1 MICLAKTLALSA
13 SFLIAVSAAPSP
25 SPPPSGD
32 YLFVWAMDADFA
44 QSDFLA
50 VVDLDRNAPTFA
62 SVVATA
68 PTGVKKGFSHHSEH
82 QMPPGGVLFAN
93 GFGAGQTWLFDLRQP
108 KSPKI
113 RASFTDAG
121 AMMHPHSFVRLPNN
135 NVLATFQMTG
145 HANEAPGGLA
155 EIDNDG
161 KIVRTS
167 PLTGLPN
174 DEFVRPYSLAVVP
187 ALDRIVTTSSD
198 MHEKGIAR
206 TVQIW
211 RLSDLKYLSTV
222 ILPPGPR
229 DKVNLDPAE
238 PRLLTDGKTVMVSTF
253 NCGLFLLDRIDS
265 AAPSAKLVHDFV
277 GPGYCAIPVIA
288 GQYWVQTNPGLP
300 GLVSLDIADPAHP
313 RVVDKLVL
321 GKDEQPHWISLAPDG
336 RRIIISGGDKELK
349 SRLLMARIDA
359 KTGKLSLD
367 ETFRPAGATRSGVDF
382 DRPNWPH
389 GDSDKAIPHG
399 AVFSR

>member
-1 MICLAKTLALSA
+1 MGRFATLLSLLLVSA
-13 SFLIAVSAAPSP
+13 SALPAA
-25 SPPPSGD
+25 SPPKGD
-32 YLFVWAMDADFA
+32 YLFVWTMDADFA
-44 QSDFLA
+44 HSDFLA
-50 VVDLDRNAPTFA
+50 VVDLDRNSPTFA

-82 QMPPGGVLFAN
+82 DMPDGGILFAN
-93 GFGAGQTWLFDLRQP
+93 GFGAGQTWLFDLNQP
-108 KSPKI
+108 TAPKV

-135 NVLATFQMTG
+135 HVLATFQMTG

-167 PLTGLPN
+167 PLTGLP
-174 DEFVRPYSLAVVP
+174 DGEFVRPYSLAVVP

-198 MHEKGIAR
+198 MHEKGTAR

-211 RLSDLKYLSTV
+211 RLSDLKYLSTM

-229 DKVNLDPAE
+229 DKVNFDPAE
-238 PRLLTDGKTVMVSTF
+238 PRLLADGKTVMVSTF
-253 NCGLFLLDRIDS
+253 NCGLFLLGGIDG
-265 AAPSAKLVHDFV
+265 ATPSAKLVHDFV
-277 GPGYCAIPVIA
+277 GPGYCAIPVVA
-288 GQYWVQTNPGLP
+288 GHYWVQTDPGLP
-300 GLVSLDIADPAHP
+300 GLVSLDIADPARP
-313 RVVDKLVL
+313 RVVDRLVL

-336 RRIIISGGDKELK
+336 RRIIISGGDKAMK
-349 SRLLMARIDA
+349 TRLLMATIDP
-359 KTGKLSLD
+359 KSGKLALD
-367 ETFRPAGATRSGVDF
+367 VTFRPKGAALPGVDF
-382 DRPNWPH
+382 DRPAWPH
-389 GDSDKAIPHG
+389 GDSGKAIPHG

>member
-1 MICLAKTLALSA
+1 MPAAMKRLAALLALLLVSA
-13 SFLIAVSAAPSP
+13 SAPPAPSP
-25 SPPPSGD
+25 DSD
-32 YLFVWAMDADFA
+32 YLFVWTMDADFA

-50 VVDLDRNAPTFA
+50 VVDLNRNSPTFA
-62 SVVATA
+62 NVVATA
-68 PTGVKKGFSHHSEH
+68 PTGVKNGFSHHSEH
-82 QMPPGGVLFAN
+82 QMPAGGILFAN
-93 GFGAGQTWLFDLRQP
+93 GFGAGQTWLFDLKRP
-108 KSPKI
+108 RTPKI

-121 AMMHPHSFVRLPNN
+121 AMMHPHSFVRLPSN

-145 HANEAPGGLA
+145 HANDAPGGLA

-167 PLTGLPN
+167 PLTGLPK

-238 PRLLTDGKTVMVSTF
+238 PRLLADGKTVMVSTF
-253 NCGLFLLDRIDS
+253 NCGLFLLDGIDG
-265 AAPSAKLVHDFV
+265 AAPSARLVHDFV
-277 GPGYCAIPVIA
+277 GPGYCAIPVVA
-288 GQYWVQTNPGLP
+288 GHYWVQTDPGLP
-300 GLVSLDIADPAHP
+300 GLVSLDIADPARP
-313 RVVDKLVL
+313 RVVDRLVL
-321 GKDEQPHWISLAPDG
+321 SKDEQPHWISLAPDG
-336 RRIIISGGDKELK
+336 RRIIISGGDKALK
-349 SRLLMARIDA
+349 ARLLMATIDPN
-359 KTGKLSLD
+359 TGKLSLD
-367 ETFRPAGATRSGVDF
+367 PTFRPKGAALPGIDF
-382 DRPNWPH
+382 DRARWPH
-389 GDSDKAIPHG
+389 GDSGKAIPHG

>member
-1 MICLAKTLALSA
+1 MYRFAALLSLLLVSA
-13 SFLIAVSAAPSP
+13 SSAIPAPS
-25 SPPPSGD
+25 SPNSD

-50 VVDLDRNAPTFA
+50 VVDLDRNSPTFA
-62 SVVATA
+62 NVVATA

-82 QMPPGGVLFAN
+82 DMPKGGILFAN
-93 GFGAGQTWLFDLRQP
+93 GFGAGRTWLFDVNQP
-108 KSPKI
+108 KAPKI
-113 RASFTDAG
+113 RASFTNAG

-135 NVLATFQMTG
+135 NVLATFQMAG

-167 PLTGLPN
+167 PLTGLPK

-187 ALDRIVTTSSD
+187 ALDRIVSTSSD
-198 MHEKGIAR
+198 MHEKGVAR

-229 DKVNLDPAE
+229 DKVNFDPAE
-238 PRLLTDGKTVMVSTF
+238 PRLLADGKTVMVSTF
-253 NCGLFLLDRIDS
+253 NCGLFLLDGIDG
-265 AAPSAKLVHDFV
+265 ATPSAKLVHDFV
-277 GPGYCAIPVIA
+277 GPGYCAIPVVA
-288 GQYWVQTNPGLP
+288 GHFWVQTDPGLP
-300 GLVSLDIADPAHP
+300 GLVSLDITDPARP
-313 RVVDKLVL
+313 RVVDRLVL
-321 GKDEQPHWISLAPDG
+321 GKDEQPHWISLSPDG
-336 RRIIISGGDKELK
+336 RRIIISGGDKK
-349 SRLLMARIDA
+349 MQARLLIATIDP
-359 KTGKLSLD
+359 KTGKLALD
-367 ETFRPAGATRSGVDF
+367 DRFRPKGATRPGIDF
-382 DRPNWPH
+382 DRASWPH
-389 GDSDKAIPHG
+389 GDSGKAIPHG

>member
-1 MICLAKTLALSA
+1 MKRIAALLALLLVSA
-13 SFLIAVSAAPSP
+13 SAQSAPS
-25 SPPPSGD
+25 SDRD
-32 YLFVWAMDADFA
+32 YLFVWTADADGE

-50 VVDLDRNAPTFA
+50 VIDLDRRSATFA

-68 PTGVKKGFSHHSEH
+68 PTGVRNGRSHHTEH
-82 QMPPGGVLFAN
+82 VMPAGNILFAN
-93 GFGAGQTWLFDLRQP
+93 GFGAGQTWLFDLTRP
-108 KSPKI
+108 RTPTI
-113 RASFTDAG
+113 RASFTNAG

-145 HANEAPGGLA
+145 HGNDAPGGLA
-155 EIDNDG
+155 EIDNRG

-167 PLTGLPN
+167 PLTGLPK

-198 MHEKGIAR
+198 MDEKGVAR

-211 RLSDLKYLSTV
+211 RSSDLKYLSTV

-238 PRLLTDGKTVMVSTF
+238 PRLLADGKTVMVSTF
-253 NCGLFLLDRIDS
+253 NCGLFLLDGIDGT
-265 AAPSAKLVHDFV
+265 APSARLVHDFV
-277 GPGYCAIPVIA
+277 GPGYCAIPVVA
-288 GQYWVQTNPGLP
+288 GHYWVQTDPGLP
-300 GLVSLDIADPAHP
+300 GLVSLDIADPIRP
-313 RVVDKLVL
+313 RVVDRLVL

-336 RRIIISGGDKELK
+336 RRIIISGGDKALK
-349 SRLLMARIDA
+349 ARLLMATIDPN
-359 KTGKLSLD
+359 TGKLSLD
-367 ETFRPAGATRSGVDF
+367 PTFRQKGAALPGIDF
-382 DRPNWPH
+382 DRPAWPH
-389 GDSDKAIPHG
+389 GDSGKAIPHG